1 MADDKTPD
9 TAENAET
16 KAAPEAAA
24 AKKPAAK
31 KAPAKKAPA
40 KDAPAKEDAKSDVKA
55 EEIKATETKPAET
68 KAVEIKAEARE
79 EAPKEEAKTVSDL
92 SDLKDIAGDAPNA
105 DAAAIAEST
114 MPLREQELDK
124 HGRAYATGRR
134 KDAVARVWIKPG
146 KGKITVNGRD
156 QETYFARPTLRLI
169 LNQPFVITDRE
180 GGYDVVATVRG
191 GGLSGQAGAV
201 KHGISQALTRYEP
214 ELRATVKAA
223 GFLTRDSRVVERK
236 KYGRAKARKSFQ
248 FSKR

>member
-1 MADDKTPD
+1 MADEP
-9 TAENAET
+9 
-16 KAAPEAAA
+16 
-24 AKKPAAK
+24 KK
-31 KAPAKKAPA
+31 
-40 KDAPAKEDAKSDVKA
+40 D
-55 EEIKATETKPAET
+55 
-68 KAVEIKAEARE
+68 
-79 EAPKEEAKTVSDL
+79 TVSDL
-92 SDLKDIAGDAPNA
+92 SDLKDIAGDAPEG

-114 MPLREQELDK
+114 APLREQELDQ

-146 KGKITVNGRD
+146 KGTITVNGKD

-169 LNQPFVITDRE
+169 INQPFAITDRA
-180 GGYDVVATVRG
+180 GQFDVVATVRG

-236 KYGRAKARKSFQ
+236 KYGRAKARRSFQ